1 MAHTIKTGKYNVA
14 GFTLIELLI
23 VLLLIALLAG
33 IVSPMVTSS
42 ILRAKES
49 TLKEDLFVLRKAI
62 DSYYSDN
69 GHYPAAMD
77 VLVEQRYIRRL
88 PVDPITEEQNGW
100 ILVWAEETNDNDE
113 PGIID
118 IRSKS
123 DARAS
128 DGTAYNEW

>member
-77 VLVEQRYIRRL
+77 VLVGQRYIRRL